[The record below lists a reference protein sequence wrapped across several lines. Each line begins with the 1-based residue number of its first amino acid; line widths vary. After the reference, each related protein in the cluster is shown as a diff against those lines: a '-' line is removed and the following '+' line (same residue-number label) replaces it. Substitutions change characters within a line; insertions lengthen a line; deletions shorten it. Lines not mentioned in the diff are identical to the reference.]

1 MLQRSTDEHVSGGSE
16 NGNLKG
22 HEQDDVCR
30 TNGGDGS
37 TEMLEEEDDA
47 CAFESSVP
55 CHPLGIKPLGNQYFS
70 TTANARDHVG
80 TLQLLPD
87 ETLLLLLEHLD
98 PQSLRRLGYTS
109 RFLHAFCT
117 SDELWKPLLLKSR
130 GEVPQPCEWLGSWRS
145 SLLGLP
151 EQSRAHIGCD
161 DVFSDVLH
169 RPFVCSNIT
178 LSKYAFGIPEANKI
192 RRFPDLSYAEFEEKW
207 SGTPFI
213 LTEVVTTWPVSRQW
227 TMEKLVEDYRDASFR
242 AEAVDW
248 PFATYS
254 QYMSNTQDESP
265 LYLFD
270 KRFAEKM
277 RLKIGKAERALYWKP
292 DCFGP
297 DLFEVLGPERPA
309 HRWLIIGPSRSGSTF
324 HKDPNATS
332 AWNAVIQG
340 AKYWIMFPPSVQVPG
355 VYVSKDSSEVT
366 SPLSIAEWLLEFH
379 AEARA
384 TPGAVEGICK
394 AGEVLHVP
402 SGWWHLVV
410 NLDAGVAL
418 TQNFV
423 PKSHLSDVIGFLR
436 DRPDQVTGF
445 RRDID
450 NPFALFKQR
459 LQAEHPELLQKA
471 LDDLDSQ
478 SRKKRKW
485 EAVIGGASG
494 EDNERGVGG
503 GGFTFGF
510 GGGDDDEIP

>member
-1 MLQRSTDEHVSGGSE
+1 MLQKSTEEHALGSLGISNPEEHGQSG
-16 NGNLKG
+16 
-22 HEQDDVCR
+22 VCR
-30 TNGGDGS
+30 ANGDDGS
-37 TEMLEEEDDA
+37 AALVEKEDDA
-47 CAFESSVP
+47 GVFESSIP

-70 TTANARDHVG
+70 TTVSARKHIG
-80 TLQLLPD
+80 ALQLLPD
-87 ETLLLLLEHLD
+87 ETLMLLLEHLD
-98 PQSLRRLGYTS
+98 PRSLRRLGYTS

-117 SDELWKPLLLKSR
+117 SDELWKPLLLESPS
-130 GEVPQPCEWLGSWRS
+130 ENPQPCEWLGSWRS

-151 EQSRAHIGCD
+151 EQSRAHIGCG

-169 RPFVCSNIT
+169 RPFVCSNIA
-178 LSKYAFGIPEANKI
+178 LSNYASGIPEANKI
-192 RRFPDLSYAEFEEKW
+192 RRFANLAYFEFEEKW

-213 LTEVVTTWPVSRQW
+213 LTEVATSWPVSRRW
-227 TMEKLVEDYRDASFR
+227 TLEKLLEEYRDVSFR

-270 KRFAEKM
+270 KKFAEKM
-277 RLKIGKAERALYWKP
+277 GLKIGKEEGALYWKP

-309 HRWLIIGPSRSGSTF
+309 HRWLIIGPARSGSTF

-355 VYVSKDSSEVT
+355 VYVSEDSSEVT
-366 SPLSIAEWLLEFH
+366 SPLSIAEWFLEFH

-384 TPGAVEGICK
+384 TAGAVEGICK

-410 NLDAGVAL
+410 NLDAGIAL
-418 TQNFV
+418 TQTFV
-423 PKSHLSDVIGFLR
+423 PKSHLSDVLGFLR

-445 RRDID
+445 KRDIRD
-450 NPFALFKQR
+450 PYALFEQR
-459 LQAEHPELLQKA
+459 LRAEHPELLQKA
-471 LDDLDSQ
+471 LANLDSQ

-485 EAVIGGASG
+485 EDAVGASG
-494 EDNERGVGG
+494 EEDERGIGG